1 MKKRIL
7 NLCLIIFLIFAILI
21 SGCTSKKCNY
31 TCCYD
36 NNCVDDNKKT
46 QDVCVFPST
55 IDSIC
60 VNKVT
65 TPDTLR
71 IEEFANNYIINDLK
85 STDQYYIA
93 KVYMKDDVW
102 YVHALIGDDKHTFI
116 FNDEGFLVDTEAYSW
131 V

>member
-60 VNKVT
+60 VNKVK

-71 IEEFANNYIINDLK
+71 IILPKF
-85 STDQYYIA
+85 T
-93 KVYMKDDVW
+93 
-102 YVHALIGDDKHTFI
+102 
-116 FNDEGFLVDTEAYSW
+116 
-131 V
+131 